1 MNYHVPAANVAA
13 IWITFVIVLALPVA
27 ILLYL
32 KLKKGAKVS
41 CFFIGGL
48 TFTVF
53 ALLLERIWHFFIGSL
68 AGSALTDN
76 LLLYAIY
83 GGISAG
89 LFEETGRFVAMKFWM
104 KKKNWLDGNNA
115 LMYGAGHGGFE
126 VWLLIGTTYLSNLIM
141 IGMINS
147 GALEGILAP
156 LDETAA
162 AATLATVEQ
171 ICTLPATTFYIAIL
185 ERVGA
190 VSLHIVLSYMVYLAI
205 SNRKAVW
212 FVLAIILHAIVDAGI
227 VLLAN
232 YIPLFILELLIIAI
246 VAVVAFLLY
255 KKTGREQG

>member
-13 IWITFVIVLALPVA
+13 IWITFLTVLALPVA
-27 ILLYL
+27 VLLYL
-32 KLKKGAKVS
+32 KRKKGARVS

-53 ALLLERIWHFFIGSL
+53 ALLLERIWHFCIGSL

-76 LLLYAIY
+76 LLLYAVY

-104 KKKNWLDGNNA
+104 KKKDWLDGSNA

-126 VWLLIGTTYLSNLIM
+126 AWLLIGTTYLSNLIM

-147 GALEGILAP
+147 GALEGVLAP

-162 AATLATVEQ
+162 AATLAVVEQ
-171 ICTLPATTFYIAIL
+171 ICTLPATTFFMAVL

-190 VSLHIVLSYMVYLAI
+190 VFLHIVLSYMVYLAV
-205 SNRKAVW
+205 SNRKALW
-212 FVLAIILHAIVDAGI
+212 FVLAVILHAVVDAGM
-227 VLLAN
+227 VLLTN
-232 YIPLFILELLIIAI
+232 YIPLLVVELLIIGI

-255 KKTGREQG
+255 KRTKREQR

>member
-13 IWITFVIVLALPVA
+13 IWITFLTVLALPVA
-27 ILLYL
+27 VLLYL
-32 KLKKGAKVS
+32 KRKKGARVS

-53 ALLLERIWHFFIGSL
+53 ALLLERIWHFCIGSL

-76 LLLYAIY
+76 LLLYAVY

-89 LFEETGRFVAMKFWM
+89 LFEETRRFVAMKFWM
-104 KKKNWLDGNNA
+104 KKKDWLDGSNA

-126 VWLLIGTTYLSNLIM
+126 AWLLIGTTYLSNLIM

-147 GALEGILAP
+147 GALEGVLAP

-162 AATLATVEQ
+162 AATLAVVEQ
-171 ICTLPATTFYIAIL
+171 ICTLPATTFFMAVL

-190 VSLHIVLSYMVYLAI
+190 VFLHIVLSYMVYLAV
-205 SNRKAVW
+205 SNGKALW
-212 FVLAIILHAIVDAGI
+212 FVLAVILHAVVDAGM
-227 VLLAN
+227 VLLTN
-232 YIPLFILELLIIAI
+232 YIPLLVVELLIIGI

-255 KKTGREQG
+255 KRTKREQR